1 MKHLALFLVL
11 LMLFTSVFSV
21 TSLAQGYQQ
30 QLPVEPTFETM
41 EEVHANGPALF
52 GPVYNRE
59 FVTDPAMETYPEGT
73 TYVYRSNTYTG
84 LTAGYRMNTNL
95 LVYTDEEIADKDAAL
110 NYLKGL
116 GITDMIDEAG
126 GSAVLVTPVDKAAIT
141 NCRPPCATW
150 AAAYGAARATSTTST
165 TAA

>member
-1 MKHLALFLVL
+1 MKHLALLLVL
-11 LMLFTSVFSV
+11 VLFLTSGICV

-41 EEVHANGPALF
+41 EEVHANAPALF
-52 GPVYNRE
+52 GPIYNRE

-73 TYVYRSNTYTG
+73 TYVYRANTFTG

-110 NYLKGL
+110 
-116 GITDMIDEAG
+116 A
-126 GSAVLVTPVDKAAIT
+126 
-141 NCRPPCATW
+141 
-150 AAAYGAARATSTTST
+150 
-165 TAA
+165 